1 MASLLAILSSI
12 LWGTSDF
19 EGGRLSKKHAPLSVL
34 GFSQVLGLVF
44 GVALML
50 VSGAWD
56 AQALGSNGYLI
67 PGIFAGLFGYFGLFC
82 LYAGLSTGRMGV
94 VSPISSMGAVIPL
107 TYALINGDKLS
118 TIVSIGVVLALVGV
132 FCASGPELSQGLPVK
147 PLLLALGA
155 AFGFGIALTLIS
167 IGSQSSALMTMVSMR
182 GATFF
187 VTVALALKFHTMGG
201 FSKKEYP
208 SLIFIGVADFLANVL
223 LGVACT
229 KGLVSIAMVLGSLF
243 PIATAVRRDCFSSFR
258 CCPYFCLL
266 VVGNVEISSINMSV
280 GMVGKS
286 VEQPL
291 PINRVVSTGH
301 GCNTK
306 F

>member
-19 EGGRLSKKHAPLSVL
+19 EGGRLSKKHAPLAVL
-34 GFSQVLGLVF
+34 GFTQVLGLVF
-44 GVALML
+44 GIVLML
-50 VSGAWD
+50 ASGAWS
-56 AQALGSNGYLI
+56 AQALGSGGYLV
-67 PGIFAGLFGYFGLFC
+67 PGIIAGLFGYFGLFC

-94 VSPISSMGAVIPL
+94 VSPISSMGAIVPL

-118 TIVSIGVVLALVGV
+118 TITSIGVVLALVGV
-132 FCASGPELSQGLPVK
+132 FCASGPELSQGLPLK
-147 PLLLALGA
+147 PLLLAIGA
-155 AFGFGIALTLIS
+155 ALGFGTALTSMS
-167 IGSQSSALMTMVSMR
+167 IGAQSSALMTMVSMR

-187 VTVALALKFHTMGG
+187 VTIALAFKFRTMGG
-201 FSKKEYP
+201 FTKKEYP

-243 PIATAVRRDCFSSFR
+243 PIATA
-258 CCPYFCLL
+258 LL
-266 VVGNVEISSINMSV
+266 AFKFLRERLQKVQYVGIALAVAGVALISA
-280 GMVGKS
+280 
-286 VEQPL
+286 
-291 PINRVVSTGH
+291 
-301 GCNTK
+301 